1 MSRDLSQL
9 HDAIRPL
16 AVQFL
21 ADARDAGIDLIVTC
35 TSRTLEEQT
44 ALYLQGRTL
53 PGRIVTY
60 AKAGESAHNYG
71 LALDVVPVVNGK
83 CDWNGQ
89 DLVWQQIG
97 ELGQKR
103 GLEWFGAPD
112 SKFHELAHFQ
122 LHDWRDH
129 K

>member
-1 MSRDLSQL
+1 MSRDLAQL

-44 ALYLQGRTL
+44 ALYAQGRTL
-53 PGRIVTY
+53 PGRIVTN
-60 AKAGESAHNYG
+60 AQAGQSAHNFG
-71 LALDVVPVVNGK
+71 LALDVVPIVNGK
-83 CDWNGQ
+83 CDWEGT

-97 ELGQKR
+97 AMGQAR
-103 GLEWFGAPD
+103 GLQWLGAPD
-112 SKFHELAHFQ
+112 STFHELAHFQ
-122 LHDWRDH
+122 LPGWRNH
-129 K
+129 L

>member
-1 MSRDLSQL
+1 MSRDLAQL

-44 ALYLQGRTL
+44 ALYAQGRTL

-60 AKAGESAHNYG
+60 AKAGE
-71 LALDVVPVVNGK
+71 
-83 CDWNGQ
+83 
-89 DLVWQQIG
+89 
-97 ELGQKR
+97 
-103 GLEWFGAPD
+103 
-112 SKFHELAHFQ
+112 
-122 LHDWRDH
+122 
-129 K
+129 